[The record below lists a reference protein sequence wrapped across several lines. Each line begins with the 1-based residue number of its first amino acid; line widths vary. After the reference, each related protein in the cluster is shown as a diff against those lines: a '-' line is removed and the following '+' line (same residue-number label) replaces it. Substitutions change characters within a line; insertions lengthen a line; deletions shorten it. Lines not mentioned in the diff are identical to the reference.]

1 MTYADDYS
9 LIRSNGRTRDAENS
23 FMASNDD
30 SRDSKVRTVLDKWEA
45 AWNAADMNAMWQ
57 LATDEVHWVNVV
69 GQHWQGK
76 AEVQKAH
83 QMNFDR
89 LRFKDRSCKLGS
101 HPKRRGI
108 AGRRGSCRRLLGNGW
123 LSKVNGGDAASRKRS
138 HVIWVLV
145 PRDEGFALR
154 ARRQRSHR

>member
-1 MTYADDYS
+1 
-9 LIRSNGRTRDAENS
+9 
-23 FMASNDD
+23 MASNDD

-89 LRFKDRSCKLGS
+89 LRFKDRSCKLEAIES
-101 HPKRRGI
+101 VEALP
-108 AGRRGSCRRLLGNGW
+108 
-123 LSKVNGGDAASRKRS
+123 GGAVASRKRS
-138 HVIWVLV
+138 HVFGA
-145 PRDEGFALR
+145 RASRRRFCDR